1 SAKTNK
7 IIGFITRFTYRRH
20 WKMKHIK
27 RSFFILIIPGFLLC
41 FFTNSTAQMITG
53 VWKGKINK
61 KKTELKIIQ
70 KGDSLV
76 GTSYYYESETN
87 YRRYSIKGYFDPATN
102 EAVWWDDQLLEE
114 KTGKPGLNTPGRIP
128 YLSSADFNCPGS
140 DKMFLDGDAALRNKP
155 GSIQG
160 PVHLEKTNET
170 SFPDEWDF
178 IIENY
183 TAGANDPYYSDSVA
197 SIASTPVIIPVEK
210 PIQQKEKAVP
220 IENKETVKVNNL
232 PVKKAEPVKVMP
244 VSKTVEKQLTV
255 KKTIEEE
262 FKIREKIIATDI
274 PITGDSI
281 ELRFYDNA
289 EIDGDSISLFLNNK
303 LVFQHIRL
311 TAAAYTIKLPV
322 NELNETNELVM
333 VAENLGSIP
342 PNTSYMLAIVDNKR
356 YEAMLK
362 STEET
367 SAVIKLTKQ
376 KDQTSNNAIKN

>member
-1 SAKTNK
+1 
-7 IIGFITRFTYRRH
+7 
-20 WKMKHIK
+20 MKHIK
-27 RSFFILIIPGFLLC
+27 RSFYTLIITGFLLC
-41 FFTNSTAQMITG
+41 LFTNSSAQMITG

-70 KGDSLV
+70 KGDSLI
-76 GTSYYYESETN
+76 GTSYYYESGDT

-114 KTGKPGLNTPGRIP
+114 KKGKFNLNTPGKIP

-140 DKMFLDGDAALRNKP
+140 DKMFLDGDAALKNKT

-170 SFPDEWDF
+170 LFPDEWDF

-183 TAGANDPYYSDSVA
+183 TAGANDPYYIDSVS
-197 SIASTPVIIPVEK
+197 SIASTPVNVPVEK
-210 PIQQKEKAVP
+210 TIQQKENTVPVENRETIKIDNRP
-220 IENKETVKVNNL
+220 IEKS
-232 PVKKAEPVKVMP
+232 EPVKVLP
-244 VSKTVEKQLTV
+244 APKTVQKQLTV

-303 LVFQHIRL
+303 LIFQHIRL

-322 NELNETNELVM
+322 NELNENNELVM

-367 SAVIKLTKQ
+367 SAVIRLTKR
-376 KDQTSNNAIKN
+376 NP

>member
-1 SAKTNK
+1 MQLKKGSVLAQ
-7 IIGFITRFTYRRH
+7 I
-20 WKMKHIK
+20 
-27 RSFFILIIPGFLLC
+27 SLLFFIC
-41 FFTNSTAQMITG
+41 SFTTSSSAQMITG

-61 KKTELKIIQ
+61 RKAEVKLIQ

-76 GTSYYYESETN
+76 GTCYYYESETN
-87 YRRYSIKGYFDPATN
+87 YRRYSIKGYINPNTH
-102 EAVWWDDQLLEE
+102 EGMWWDDQLLEE
-114 KTGKPGLNTPGRIP
+114 KTGKFSLNTPGKIP

-140 DKMFLDGDAALRNKP
+140 DKMLLEGDAALKTKRE
-155 GSIQG
+155 SIQG
-160 PVHLEKTNET
+160 PVLLEKTNET
-170 SFPDEWDF
+170 LFPDEWDF

-183 TAGANDPYYSDSVA
+183 TAGTNDPYYIDSVS
-197 SIASTPVIIPVEK
+197 SIVSTPVIVPVEK
-210 PIQQKEKAVP
+210 TIQQKENTP
-220 IENKETVKVNNL
+220 ENKEPVKVNNL
-232 PVKKAEPVKVMP
+232 VQNVDPVKVET
-244 VSKTVEKQLTV
+244 VQKTEQKQLTV

-281 ELRFYDNA
+281 ELSFYDNA

-303 LVFQHIRL
+303 LIFQHVRL

-322 NELNETNELVM
+322 NELNDNNELVM

-362 STEET
+362 STEES
-367 SAVIKLTKQ
+367 SAVIRLTKR
-376 KDQTSNNAIKN
+376 SP

>member
-1 SAKTNK
+1 MQLKKGSV
-7 IIGFITRFTYRRH
+7 ISQI
-20 WKMKHIK
+20 
-27 RSFFILIIPGFLLC
+27 SLLFFIC
-41 FFTNSTAQMITG
+41 SFTTSSAQMITG

-61 KKTELKIIQ
+61 KKAEVKLIQ

-76 GTSYYYESETN
+76 GTCYYYESETN
-87 YRRYSIKGYFDPATN
+87 YRRYSIRGYINPDTH
-102 EAVWWDDQLLEE
+102 EGIWWDDQLLEE
-114 KTGKPGLNTPGRIP
+114 KTGKFSLNTPGKIP

-140 DKMFLDGDAALRNKP
+140 DKMLLEGDAALKTKRET
-155 GSIQG
+155 IQG
-160 PVHLEKTNET
+160 PVLLEKTNET
-170 SFPDEWDF
+170 LFPDEWDF

-183 TAGANDPYYSDSVA
+183 TAGANDPYYIDSVS
-197 SIASTPVIIPVEK
+197 SIASTPVIVPVEK
-210 PIQQKEKAVP
+210 TTQQIENT
-220 IENKETVKVNNL
+220 IENKELVKVNDRVVNVD
-232 PVKKAEPVKVMP
+232 PIKVEPVQ
-244 VSKTVEKQLTV
+244 KTEQKQLTV

-281 ELRFYDNA
+281 ELSFYDNA

-303 LVFQHIRL
+303 LIFQHIRL

-322 NELNETNELVM
+322 NELNESNELVM

-362 STEET
+362 STEES
-367 SAVIKLTKQ
+367 SAVIRLTKR
-376 KDQTSNNAIKN
+376 NP

>member
-1 SAKTNK
+1 MQLKKGSVLSQ
-7 IIGFITRFTYRRH
+7 I
-20 WKMKHIK
+20 
-27 RSFFILIIPGFLLC
+27 SLLFFIC
-41 FFTNSTAQMITG
+41 SFTTSSAQMITG

-61 KKTELKIIQ
+61 KKAEVKLIQ

-76 GTSYYYESETN
+76 GTCYYYESETN
-87 YRRYSIKGYFDPATN
+87 YRRYSIRGYINPDTH
-102 EAVWWDDQLLEE
+102 EGIWWDDQLLEE
-114 KTGKPGLNTPGRIP
+114 KTGKFSLNTPGKIP

-140 DKMFLDGDAALRNKP
+140 DKMLLEGDAALKNKRET
-155 GSIQG
+155 IQG
-160 PVHLEKTNET
+160 PVLLEKTNET
-170 SFPDEWDF
+170 LFPDEWDF

-183 TAGANDPYYSDSVA
+183 TAGTNDPYYIDSVS
-197 SIASTPVIIPVEK
+197 SIASIPVVVPVEK
-210 PIQQKEKAVP
+210 TIQPKENTP
-220 IENKETVKVNNL
+220 ENKESVRVNNQ
-232 PVKKAEPVKVMP
+232 VQNVDPVKVEP
-244 VSKTVEKQLTV
+244 VQKQLTV

-281 ELRFYDNA
+281 ELSFYDNA

-303 LVFQHIRL
+303 LIFQHIRL

-342 PNTSYMLAIVDNKR
+342 PNTSYMLAIVNNRR

-367 SAVIKLTKQ
+367 SAVIKLTKRSQ
-376 KDQTSNNAIKN
+376 

>member
-1 SAKTNK
+1 MQLKKGSVLTQ
-7 IIGFITRFTYRRH
+7 I
-20 WKMKHIK
+20 
-27 RSFFILIIPGFLLC
+27 SLLFFIC
-41 FFTNSTAQMITG
+41 SFTTSSSAQMITG

-61 KKTELKIIQ
+61 KKAEVKLIQ

-76 GTSYYYESETN
+76 GTCYYYESETN
-87 YRRYSIKGYFDPATN
+87 YRRYSIRGYINPDTH
-102 EAVWWDDQLLEE
+102 EGIWWDDQLLEE
-114 KTGKPGLNTPGRIP
+114 KTGKFSLNTPGKIP

-140 DKMFLDGDAALRNKP
+140 DKMLLEGDASLKTKRE
-155 GSIQG
+155 SIQG
-160 PVHLEKTNET
+160 PVLLEKTNET
-170 SFPDEWDF
+170 LFPDEWDF

-183 TAGANDPYYSDSVA
+183 TAGANDPYYIDSVS
-197 SIASTPVIIPVEK
+197 SIASTPVIVPVEK
-210 PIQQKEKAVP
+210 TTQQKENTDVD
-220 IENKETVKVNNL
+220 NK
-232 PVKKAEPVKVMP
+232 EPVKVKDQAVAVDP
-244 VSKTVEKQLTV
+244 VKVIPVQKTELKELTV

-281 ELRFYDNA
+281 ELSFYDNA

-303 LVFQHIRL
+303 LIFQHIRL

-322 NELNETNELVM
+322 NELNENNELVM

-362 STEET
+362 STEES
-367 SAVIKLTKQ
+367 SAVIRLTKR
-376 KDQTSNNAIKN
+376 NP

>member
-1 SAKTNK
+1 
-7 IIGFITRFTYRRH
+7 
-20 WKMKHIK
+20 
-27 RSFFILIIPGFLLC
+27 
-41 FFTNSTAQMITG
+41 MITG

-61 KKTELKIIQ
+61 KKVELKIIQ
-70 KGDSLV
+70 KGDSLL
-76 GTSYYYESETN
+76 GTSYYYESENN
-87 YRRYSIKGYFDPATN
+87 YRRYSIKGYFDLITN

-114 KTGKPGLNTPGRIP
+114 KTGKLSLNTPGKIP

-140 DKMFLDGDAALRNKP
+140 GKMMLDGDAALKNKRE
-155 GSIQG
+155 SIQG

-183 TAGANDPYYSDSVA
+183 IAGANDPYYIDSV
-197 SIASTPVIIPVEK
+197 STIASTPIVVPVEK
-210 PIQQKEKAVP
+210 PIQQKENTMV
-220 IENKETVKVNNL
+220 IENKEPVKPNKQPVEKAETVKISTG
-232 PVKKAEPVKVMP
+232 PKSEQ
-244 VSKTVEKQLTV
+244 KQVTI

-262 FKIREKIIATDI
+262 FKIREKVIATDI

-303 LVFQHIRL
+303 LIFQHIRL

-322 NELNETNELVM
+322 NELNENNELVM

-367 SAVIKLTKQ
+367 SAVIKLTKL
-376 KDQTSNNAIKN
+376 KEQTSNAAKN

>member
-1 SAKTNK
+1 
-7 IIGFITRFTYRRH
+7 
-20 WKMKHIK
+20 MKHTK
-27 RSFFILIIPGFLLC
+27 RSFFTLIFSGFFLC
-41 FFTNSTAQMITG
+41 LFTNSSAQMITG

-76 GTSYYYESETN
+76 GTSYYYESENN
-87 YRRYSIKGYFDPATN
+87 YRRYSIKGYFDPNTN

-114 KTGKPGLNTPGRIP
+114 KNGKFSINTPGKIP

-140 DKMFLDGDAALRNKP
+140 DKMLLDGNAALKNKKE
-155 GSIQG
+155 SIQG
-160 PVHLEKTNET
+160 TVHLEKTNET

-183 TAGANDPYYSDSVA
+183 TAGANDPYYIDSVS

-210 PIQQKEKAVP
+210 TIQQKERTIP
-220 IENKETVKVNNL
+220 IEDKETVKIKDL
-232 PVKKAEPVKVMP
+232 PVERSEPAKVLP
-244 VSKTVEKQLTV
+244 APKTVEKQLTV

-281 ELRFYDNA
+281 ELSFYDNA

-303 LVFQHIRL
+303 LIFQHIRL
-311 TAAAYTIKLPV
+311 TAVAYTIKLPV
-322 NELNETNELVM
+322 NELNENNELVM

-342 PNTSYMLAIVDNKR
+342 PNTSYMLAIVDHKR

-362 STEET
+362 STEES
-367 SAVIKLTKQ
+367 SAVIRLTKQ
-376 KDQTSNNAIKN
+376 RP

>member
-1 SAKTNK
+1 MQLKKGSV
-7 IIGFITRFTYRRH
+7 ISQI
-20 WKMKHIK
+20 
-27 RSFFILIIPGFLLC
+27 SLLFFIC
-41 FFTNSTAQMITG
+41 SFTTSSSAQMITG

-61 KKTELKIIQ
+61 KKAEVKLIQ

-76 GTSYYYESETN
+76 GTCYYYESETN
-87 YRRYSIKGYFDPATN
+87 YRRYSIRGYINPDTH
-102 EAVWWDDQLLEE
+102 EGIWWDDQLLEE
-114 KTGKPGLNTPGRIP
+114 KTGKFSLNTPGKIP

-140 DKMFLDGDAALRNKP
+140 DKMLLEGDAALKTKRET
-155 GSIQG
+155 IQG
-160 PVHLEKTNET
+160 PVLLEKTNET
-170 SFPDEWDF
+170 LFPDEWDF

-183 TAGANDPYYSDSVA
+183 TAGANDPYYIDSVS
-197 SIASTPVIIPVEK
+197 SIASTPVIVPVEK
-210 PIQQKEKAVP
+210 TIQQKENTDVD
-220 IENKETVKVNNL
+220 NK
-232 PVKKAEPVKVMP
+232 EPVKVKDQAVAVDP
-244 VSKTVEKQLTV
+244 VKVIPVQKTELKELTV

-281 ELRFYDNA
+281 ELSFYDNA

-303 LVFQHIRL
+303 LIFQHIRL

-322 NELNETNELVM
+322 NELNENNELVM

-362 STEET
+362 STEES
-367 SAVIKLTKQ
+367 SAVIRLTKRNQ
-376 KDQTSNNAIKN
+376 

>member
-1 SAKTNK
+1 MQLKKGSVLAQ
-7 IIGFITRFTYRRH
+7 IGLL
-20 WKMKHIK
+20 
-27 RSFFILIIPGFLLC
+27 FFIC
-41 FFTNSTAQMITG
+41 SFTTSSSAQMITG

-61 KKTELKIIQ
+61 KKAEVKLIQ

-87 YRRYSIKGYFDPATN
+87 YRRYSIRGYINPNTH
-102 EAVWWDDQLLEE
+102 EGIWWDDQLLEE
-114 KTGKPGLNTPGRIP
+114 KTGKFSLNTPGKIP

-140 DKMFLDGDAALRNKP
+140 DKMTLEGDASLKTKRE
-155 GSIQG
+155 SIQG
-160 PVHLEKTNET
+160 PVLLVKTNET
-170 SFPDEWDF
+170 LFPDEWDF

-183 TAGANDPYYSDSVA
+183 TAGANDPYYIDSIA
-197 SIASTPVIIPVEK
+197 SIASIPVIVPVEK
-210 PIQQKEKAVP
+210 TIQQKENTA
-220 IENKETVKVNNL
+220 ENT
-232 PVKKAEPVKVMP
+232 EPVKLNNKVVNVDP
-244 VSKTVEKQLTV
+244 VKVELAQKTEQKQLTV

-262 FKIREKIIATDI
+262 FKIREKVIATDI

-281 ELRFYDNA
+281 ELSFYDNA

-303 LVFQHIRL
+303 LIFQHIRL

-322 NELNETNELVM
+322 SELNETNELVM

-342 PNTSYMLAIVDNKR
+342 PNTSYMLAIVNNRR

-367 SAVIKLTKQ
+367 SAVIKLTKR
-376 KDQTSNNAIKN
+376 SP